1 MIASSNKNVWDKAE
15 AKVLEAIVNCLPT
28 LDSPPG
34 FVVCLPDFDSQNVL
48 VDDQGTITG
57 LIDWD
62 LAQTMP
68 RFVGYARYPG

>member
-1 MIASSNKNVWDKAE
+1 MIASSSENVWDKAE
-15 AKVLEAIVNCLPT
+15 AKVLEAVVDCLSS

-34 FVVCLPDFDSQNVL
+34 FVLCLPDFDSHNVL
-48 VDDQGTITG
+48 VDDQGAVTG

-68 RFVGYARYPG
+68 RVVGYARYPG